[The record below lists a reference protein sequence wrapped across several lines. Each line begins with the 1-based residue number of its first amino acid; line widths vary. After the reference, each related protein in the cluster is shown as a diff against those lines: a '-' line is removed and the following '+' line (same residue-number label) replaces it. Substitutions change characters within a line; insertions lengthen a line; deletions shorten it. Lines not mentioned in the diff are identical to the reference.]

1 MLGCLAVAG
10 LAYNQNS
17 KAPDGKSP
25 GGSVHGGKH
34 QLMEECDIPATL
46 IETDLRVQGMQRQS
60 SSVMSQTARST
71 REGVFSLGVEDLTR
85 PNPTVAYLQSF
96 PQMWVL

>member
-60 SSVMSQTARST
+60 SSVTWAALEWLRLRGTWRQGAWR
-71 REGVFSLGVEDLTR
+71 G
-85 PNPTVAYLQSF
+85 
-96 PQMWVL
+96 